1 MIHTARIRSLP
12 RALHGLL
19 VCAAA
24 LLASRASAEAPP
36 PSVAYA
42 AVALR
47 LRAEPDTTARI
58 LAIVPVGATLSVTT
72 CENQWCQVKFRRY
85 DGYVIQRGLTADSTV
100 AAPTVGRGYI
110 NSRGQWVP
118 SPQPGPADRP
128 PSGATARC
136 RDGTYSYSQ
145 SRRGTCS
152 HHGGVAVWL

>member
-1 MIHTARIRSLP
+1 MRFDKFHRARATRWLLLLCL
-12 RALHGLL
+12 ALF
-19 VCAAA
+19 
-24 LLASRASAEAPP
+24 ASRSAAQEPQ

-42 AVALR
+42 RVALR

-58 LAIVPVGATLSVTT
+58 LAIVPVGATLSVSA
-72 CENQWCQVKFRRY
+72 CENQWCHVTFRRF
-85 DGYVIQRGLTADSTV
+85 DGYVIQRGLTTDSTV
-100 AAPTVGRGYI
+100 AAPLVGKGYI

-118 SPQPGPADRP
+118 SPQPGSADQPPA
-128 PSGATARC
+128 GATARC